1 MTMTGHERHLIDEL
15 NRLLR
20 EGKYEEAVALMRK
33 DVRASESA
41 VLYLAK
47 DVRQRGEA
55 LLHREILREL
65 DRQSE

>member
-1 MTMTGHERHLIDEL
+1 MGREERRLIDEL

-20 EGKYEEAVALMRK
+20 EGKYEEAVALMRT

-65 DRQSE
+65 DGRSD

>member
-1 MTMTGHERHLIDEL
+1 VAKPERQLIDEL
-15 NRLLR
+15 NRLLKL
-20 EGKYEEAVALMRK
+20 GKYDEAVALMRK

-41 VLYLAK
+41 VLYLSK

-65 DRQSE
+65 DKQPE

>member
-1 MTMTGHERHLIDEL
+1 MAKPERQLIDEL
-15 NRLLR
+15 NRLLKL
-20 EGKYEEAVALMRK
+20 GKYEEAVALMRK

-41 VLYLAK
+41 VLYLSK

-65 DRQSE
+65 DKQPE

>member
-1 MTMTGHERHLIDEL
+1 MAKPERELVDEL
-15 NRLLR
+15 NRLLKL
-20 EGKYEEAVALMRK
+20 GKYDEAVALMRK

-41 VLYLAK
+41 VLYLSK

-65 DRQSE
+65 DKQP

>member
-1 MTMTGHERHLIDEL
+1 LAKPDRWLIEEL
-15 NRLLR
+15 NRLLKAGR
-20 EGKYEEAVALMRK
+20 HEEAVALMRK
-33 DVRASESA
+33 DVRASERA
-41 VLYLAK
+41 VLYLTK

>member
-1 MTMTGHERHLIDEL
+1 VAKPERQLIDEL
-15 NRLLR
+15 NRLLKLGR
-20 EGKYEEAVALMRK
+20 YDEAVALMRK

-41 VLYLAK
+41 VLYLSK

-65 DRQSE
+65 DKQPE

>member
-1 MTMTGHERHLIDEL
+1 MGAEERKLIDEL

-20 EGKYEEAVALMRK
+20 EGRYEEAVALMRK

-65 DRQSE
+65 DKQTE

>member
-1 MTMTGHERHLIDEL
+1 MAKPERQLIDEL
-15 NRLLR
+15 NRLLKLGR
-20 EGKYEEAVALMRK
+20 YDETVALMRK

-41 VLYLAK
+41 VLYLSK

-65 DRQSE
+65 DKQPE

>member
-1 MTMTGHERHLIDEL
+1 MIDEL
-15 NRLLR
+15 NRLLKL
-20 EGKYEEAVALMRK
+20 GKYDDAVALMRK

-41 VLYLAK
+41 VLYLSK

-65 DRQSE
+65 DKQPE

>member
-1 MTMTGHERHLIDEL
+1 MVKPGRQLIDEL

-20 EGKYEEAVALMRK
+20 LGSYDEAVALMRK

-41 VLYLAK
+41 VLYLSK

-65 DRQSE
+65 DKQPE

>member
-1 MTMTGHERHLIDEL
+1 MGGEERRLIDEL

-41 VLYLAK
+41 VLYLAR

-65 DRQSE
+65 DGQPD

>member
-1 MTMTGHERHLIDEL
+1 MAKPERQLIDEL
-15 NRLLR
+15 NRLLKLGR
-20 EGKYEEAVALMRK
+20 YDEAVALMRN

-41 VLYLAK
+41 VLYLSK

-65 DRQSE
+65 DKQPE

>member
-1 MTMTGHERHLIDEL
+1 MGGEGRRLIDEL
-15 NRLLR
+15 NSLLR
-20 EGKYEEAVALMRK
+20 EGKYGEAVALMRK
-33 DVRASESA
+33 DVRASENA

-65 DRQSE
+65 DGRNE

>member
-1 MTMTGHERHLIDEL
+1 LARPERGLIDEL
-15 NRLLR
+15 NRLLKLGR
-20 EGKYEEAVALMRK
+20 YDEAVALMRK

-41 VLYLAK
+41 VLYLSK

-65 DRQSE
+65 DKQSE

>member
-1 MTMTGHERHLIDEL
+1 LARPERQLIEEL

-20 EGKYEEAVALMRK
+20 AGKHEEAVVLMRK
-33 DVRASESA
+33 DVRASERA
-41 VLYLAK
+41 VFYLTK

-65 DRQSE
+65 DKRSE